1 MGVGQLVIC
10 VLNNSNIAYIDAHLV
25 KTIKFPM
32 TPRDHHVKGDDP
44 NYKLLMELKSMI
56 YVALSEDD

>member
-1 MGVGQLVIC
+1 VFLDH
-10 VLNNSNIAYIDAHLV
+10 SNIAYIDAHLV

-32 TPRDHHVKGDDP
+32 TPRDHRVKGDDS
-44 NYKLLMELKSMI
+44 NYKLLMEHKSMI